1 MSKSLTHRGT
11 PTALPLHN
19 FCSCTVW
26 PYQILTSTALSN
38 IILYNIL
45 PFRLPW
51 NMAIQVHNQ
60 SAQTNATRDNITYI
74 KGTQW
79 NSVQCYFLTKKP
91 TEYSTGMMIIRP
103 TPITLLSYS
112 IFSRLKR
119 NGLQLTSPQFIL
131 ATEQPLSISGYKLSR
146 KIGSNKTYFSWSPTT
161 STHHY
166 SKDTATESF
175 SQFHSG
181 TNVSHM
187 GENKTLCRIWLW
199 FSCQASEKT
208 SLHRSKAELT
218 AYHIMYGGTRN
229 KNFILIG
236 QWKSHSIPCTSTSMV
251 QLNIFQIIQQAVI
264 YWTQCVIQR
273 IFSPLILLQKHTQ
286 NILRN
291 CSWRILFSHLAHLR
305 FLL

>member
-1 MSKSLTHRGT
+1 MLLSDQN
-11 PTALPLHN
+11 PT
-19 FCSCTVW
+19 S
-26 PYQILTSTALSN
+26 
-38 IILYNIL
+38 
-45 PFRLPW
+45 
-51 NMAIQVHNQ
+51 
-60 SAQTNATRDNITYI
+60 
-74 KGTQW
+74 
-79 NSVQCYFLTKKP
+79 
-91 TEYSTGMMIIRP
+91 YSTDMMIIRP

-187 GENKTLCRIWLW
+187 GENKTLCCIWLW

-218 AYHIMYGGTRN
+218 SYHILYGGTGN
-229 KNFILIG
+229 KNFIFLG
-236 QWKSHSIPCTSTSMV
+236 QWKSHSISYTSTSGF
-251 QLNIFQIIQQAVI
+251 QLQLLKRIQQAII
-264 YWTQCVIQR
+264 YWTICVIKN
-273 IFSPLILLQKHTQ
+273 SLSCLL
-286 NILRN
+286 
-291 CSWRILFSHLAHLR
+291 
-305 FLL
+305 